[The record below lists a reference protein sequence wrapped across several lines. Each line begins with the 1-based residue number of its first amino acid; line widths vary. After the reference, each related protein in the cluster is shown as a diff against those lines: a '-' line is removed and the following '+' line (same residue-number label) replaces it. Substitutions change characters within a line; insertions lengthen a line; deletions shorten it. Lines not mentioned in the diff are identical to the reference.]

1 MPEYVPAKRLLDEA
15 ARHGRVDVLDIDR
28 GYLASPEVHR
38 LHHAG
43 VKVHSRAWRAVKNKG
58 LYVKED
64 FQIDLFAQMVHCP
77 AGKSAPISA
86 EIAAF
91 SKEDCGRCKF
101 KSHCTTAARR
111 PSASIRRRTFSFSSE
126 LPRTPVQAARSF
138 AGAPQSSTAWL
149 ASAPSK
155 VLALAIAASA

>member
-1 MPEYVPAKRLLDEA
+1 M
-15 ARHGRVDVLDIDR
+15 
-28 GYLASPEVHR
+28 
-38 LHHAG
+38 
-43 VKVHSRAWRAVKNKG
+43 KVHSRAWRPVKNKG

-91 SKEDCGRCKF
+91 STEDCGRCKF

-111 PSASIRRRTFSFSSE
+111 TVRIHPQEDLLIQLRAAAHTRAGRAQLRRRTTVEHRLARVGAIQGPRARYRGVRLNE
-126 LPRTPVQAARSF
+126 LDLNRS
-138 AGAPQSSTAWL
+138 AIL
-149 ASAPSK
+149 ANLELIATFR
-155 VLALAIAASA
+155 IAA